1 MIKFSFQKQFK
12 LYNRRRLKEF
22 LTLLFTGEGFSAQRI
37 DIIFCSDEY
46 LLKINQE
53 FLNHDFYT
61 DIVTFGEPLSD
72 KSITGELYISGDRVM
87 DNANALNQDFQRE
100 LHRVIFHGCLHLCGY
115 LDKSSKEIAI
125 MRKMEDYYLKKYF
138 NVPHN
143 TVSA

>member
-1 MIKFSFQKQFK
+1 MIKFCFQKQFK

-22 LTLLFTGEGFSAQRI
+22 LNLLFIDEGFSAHRI

-61 DIVTFGEPLSD
+61 DIVTFGESESD

-87 DNANALNQDFQRE
+87 DNANNLNQDFQRE

-125 MRKMEDYYLKKYF
+125 MRKMEDYYLNKYF

-143 TVSA
+143 TVSG